1 MKAFRWFVP
10 LIVVATIA
18 AGCSRS
24 SDSGSSKG
32 GSTTTAAGAGSTG
45 TGDFGDLKGVCGSGD
60 AKGATDQGVTDAG
73 IRVGTMSDPGNAV
86 QPGLNQ
92 ELFDSAD
99 TFVKWCNDAGGILG
113 RKLQLDKWDAKLTE
127 TAARMIQACGVDFS
141 LVGNGEAL
149 DAAGVAQRTKCGLP
163 EISAYDVS
171 SAAGRAKDSIQALP
185 TPDFQARVGGAY
197 RVLKEAD
204 AQAASAY
211 GLLSSQFQA
220 IKDSGDRN
228 RQAAKQLG
236 FGEVYYDELPLQVD
250 NWRPYAENLKAKGA
264 QVFSMQSQPNFM
276 AALLKALDGAGY
288 HPKYA
293 ILDANHYDPQLI
305 ANAGDSLKGTRVLV
319 NSVQWPFELADQN
332 PATKQYIDLL
342 TKYTGAKPKGL
353 GMNAFSAWLLWAKA
367 AKECGSNLTRACV
380 VQNAGATTN
389 WTAGGLH
396 SPQKPGPAST
406 PEGDCFTLM
415 EATPNGFVVNKDI
428 LKPNTRDVFNCDP
441 KNVFDLQGF
450 PKG

>member
-1 MKAFRWFVP
+1 MKVFRWFVP
-10 LIVVATIA
+10 LVVVAAIA

-24 SDSGSSKG
+24 SGNSSKG
-32 GSTTTAAGAGSTG
+32 GGATTTGPSSTA
-45 TGDFGDLKGVCGSGD
+45 TGDFGTSKGVCGPGS
-60 AKGATDQGVTDAG
+60 AKGSTDQGISDTT
-73 IRVGTMSDPGNAV
+73 ITVGTMSDPGNTV

-113 RKLQLDKWDAKLTE
+113 RKLALHKWDAKLFE
-127 TAARMIQACGVDFS
+127 VAPRMLQACQTDFA

-149 DAAGVAQRTKCGLP
+149 DAGGVEQRTKCGLP

-171 SAAGRAKDSIQALP
+171 SQAGRAKLSIQAIP
-185 TPDFQARVGGAY
+185 TPDFQSRVGGAY

-204 AQAASAY
+204 PQAVQHYAM
-211 GLLSSQFQA
+211 LSSQFQA

-236 FGEVYYDELPLQVD
+236 FGEVYYDELPLSVD
-250 NWRPYAENLKAKGA
+250 NWRPYAQNLQTKGA
-264 QVFSMQSQPNFM
+264 QVFTMQSQPNFL
-276 AALLKALDGAGY
+276 AALLKALNDIGY

-293 ILDANHYDPQLI
+293 ILDANHYDPSLI
-305 ANAGDSLKGTRVLV
+305 ANAGAALSGTKVMV
-319 NSVQWPFELADQN
+319 NSYQWPFELASQN

-353 GMNAFSAWLLWAKA
+353 GMNAFSAWLLWAQA

-380 VQNAGATTN
+380 MEKAGAVN
-389 WTAGGLH
+389 DWTGGGLH
-396 SPQKPGPAST
+396 SPDKPGPAST
-406 PEGDCFTLM
+406 PGGACFTLM
-415 EATPNGFVVNKDI
+415 EATPSGFVVNKDV
-428 LKPNTRDVFNCDP
+428 LKANKDNVYNCDP
-441 KNVFDLQGF
+441 ANVFNLQGF